1 MINFKRMALIA
12 LALFLAGILNV
23 LGQQIGLPPFLA
35 RVFAALFCLGSYLV
49 FADRFLNE
57 E

>member
-12 LALFLAGILNV
+12 LALFLAGVLNV
-23 LGQQIGLPPFLA
+23 LSQQVGVPPFLA
-35 RVFAALFCLGSYLV
+35 RVFAALFCLGFYLV
-49 FADRFLNE
+49 LAGRFLNE